1 MNHFPFIVLLSFSFL
16 GTLSCDKILV
26 FLPLPIWSH
35 QMQYE
40 KVWTALAERGHEVTI
55 YTKFTPKSNSTNLK
69 HVPIRLPKIDARMK
83 EFNPAILTSS
93 VNEILAMLFLWDFGY
108 EGQVEAFQSPEFK
121 KLMASKDQYDLVIT
135 ESFFAMESS
144 VALGHRFNAP
154 NIVICSFGIAM
165 NSLNFFGSPNLPSF
179 MADFRTKYTNEM
191 TFFQRFYNFYVF
203 FVTRI
208 MEYVYYYPKHQ
219 ALVDTYFGKD
229 YPSLYT
235 MLSNVSLSFMYT
247 NLAMSAAVPLV
258 PNLIP
263 VGGIH
268 LNKPGKLPQ
277 DLQQRAD
284 AAKGGFVYMSFGS
297 VVDPTK
303 LSEETKLGFLEVF
316 KQLKLPIFWKIDI
329 TNDPVLNAKTLPDNV
344 FIQKWYPQTDILAH
358 PNLRLFIT
366 HGGISSL
373 MEASSLGVPVLGV
386 PFFGDQYRNMVLLRH
401 RGYALIEPI
410 QTLTKQSFLKN
421 AQTMLNDPSFK
432 QNAKKW
438 ASIANDEIV
447 SPLERVVYWTEYVLR
462 HKGAP
467 HLSASSRQ
475 LTWYQMYCIDII
487 LVILGILYA
496 VAKLL
501 SMCCCRSSKKHTQ
514 VSSTKKKN

>member
-1 MNHFPFIVLLSFSFL
+1 MNHFSFIILLSFSFL

-69 HVPIRLPKIDARMK
+69 HVPIRLPKIDPTA
-83 EFNPAILTSS
+83 
-93 VNEILAMLFLWDFGY
+93 G
-108 EGQVEAFQSPEFK
+108 
-121 KLMASKDQYDLVIT
+121 
-135 ESFFAMESS
+135 
-144 VALGHRFNAP
+144 
-154 NIVICSFGIAM
+154 
-165 NSLNFFGSPNLPSF
+165 
-179 MADFRTKYTNEM
+179 
-191 TFFQRFYNFYVF
+191 
-203 FVTRI
+203 
-208 MEYVYYYPKHQ
+208 
-219 ALVDTYFGKD
+219 
-229 YPSLYT
+229 
-235 MLSNVSLSFMYT
+235 
-247 NLAMSAAVPLV
+247 

-496 VAKLL
+496 VVKLL